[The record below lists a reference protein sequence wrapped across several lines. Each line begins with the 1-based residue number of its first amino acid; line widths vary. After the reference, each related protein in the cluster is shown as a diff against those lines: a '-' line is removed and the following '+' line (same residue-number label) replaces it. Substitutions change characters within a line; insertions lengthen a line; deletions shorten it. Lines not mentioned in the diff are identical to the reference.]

1 MAAITKT
8 TRHVFRAP
16 TKGRDYLTVTAA
28 VNAEARALMDKR
40 YPAEREDYD
49 GDGRCTYG
57 GWHWNS
63 DPKLVRVHARL
74 ARLILRAFR
83 QKQGAPC
90 SA

>member
-28 VNAEARALMDKR
+28 AKAEARALMDER
-40 YPAEREDYD
+40 YPPVRAEYD
-49 GDGRCTYG
+49 GDGRCTFG
-57 GWHWNS
+57 GLHWS
-63 DPKLVRVHARL
+63 GDQRLVRVHARL